1 MTETEQPKA
10 GSALPLYRSHKV
22 VAAAKIVGLGQLT
35 DGKTKLAL
43 EAPGDPSVLVADD
56 YVQKHR
62 PMPGGYYVCYPDGY
76 ESFSPAAAFEDG
88 YTPCT
93 TAEATAPDPVAPAMP
108 SIEALLTG
116 LEQFFAKPPLGAED
130 DFAMAARHM
139 ERVAAYTR
147 HGLKKMEAA
156 VAAAVAEGAKA
167 S

>member
-88 YTPCT
+88 WFRTGDLGSLDEDG
-93 TAEATAPDPVAPAMP
+93 AL
-108 SIEALLTG
+108 SITG
-116 LEQFFAKPPLGAED
+116 
-130 DFAMAARHM
+130 R
-139 ERVAAYTR
+139 
-147 HGLKKMEAA
+147 KKEISRDQTH
-156 VAAAVAEGAKA
+156 VCQVQN
-167 S
+167 